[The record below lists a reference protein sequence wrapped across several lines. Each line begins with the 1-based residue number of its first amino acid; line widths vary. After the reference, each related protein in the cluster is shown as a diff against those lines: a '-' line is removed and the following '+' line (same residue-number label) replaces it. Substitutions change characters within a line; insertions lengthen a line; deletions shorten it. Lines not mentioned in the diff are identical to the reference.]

1 MKDWGAVGKEDKN
14 RASSGDVEALRQMAI
29 ENVLALRRENAPRIS
44 DPSWISYTGYNYG
57 RWADRGFNIA
67 LGLLQNTIPQ
77 ADETGPDYLRRVIA
91 LVRAQRDEYRADG
104 ADEDGACSGALDAA
118 MWAII
123 DVLPKEPP
131 TVDSME

>member
-1 MKDWGAVGKEDKN
+1 MKEDKN

-57 RWADRGFNIA
+57 RWADRGLNIA
-67 LGLLQNTIPQ
+67 LGLLQNTALQ
-77 ADETGPDYLRRVIA
+77 ADEAGPDYLRPVIA
-91 LVRAQRDEYRADG
+91 LVRVQRDEYRADG

-123 DVLPKEPP
+123 DALPKEPHK
-131 TVDSME
+131 VDSMQ